1 MSLEVDEVKAGCEA
15 DGLPLPLAQIL
26 HRGHG
31 VKHLVADHLGPQGHG
46 LPPNLRQGILC
57 DDNVRRVALGLN
69 INITTRE
76 NYAPWVELK
85 WSQWKVL
92 THY

>member
-46 LPPNLRQGILC
+46 LPPNLRQEVLC
-57 DDNVRRVALGLN
+57 DDKVRRVALGLN
-69 INITTRE
+69 ICVSKQVKIMPRGLN
-76 NYAPWVELK
+76 
-85 WSQWKVL
+85 
-92 THY
+92 